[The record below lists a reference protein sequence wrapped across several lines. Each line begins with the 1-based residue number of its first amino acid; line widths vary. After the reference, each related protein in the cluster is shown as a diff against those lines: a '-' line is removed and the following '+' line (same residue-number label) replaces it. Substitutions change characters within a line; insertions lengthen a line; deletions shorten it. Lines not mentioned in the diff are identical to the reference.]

1 MQADAVL
8 RSLYQL
14 LSPPYFEDDEG
25 RASSFQSEVNGFGT
39 VSLDLDLALASAATD
54 REDAVNAGPGE
65 VESVCRSILIL
76 DWVRHF
82 PPNKE
87 VHLLCSAEA
96 P

>member
-25 RASSFQSEVNGFGT
+25 RASSFQSEVIGFGT

-65 VESVCRSILIL
+65 VESVSFNTRFRLGEA
-76 DWVRHF
+76 F
-82 PPNKE
+82 PSNKE
-87 VHLLCSAEA
+87 VHLLCSA
-96 P
+96 